1 MTHAPESKKLL
12 DRISVRLRL
21 TAIGRASLRAF
32 WFVGAVYALAFVCSR
47 FFGLIS
53 DYFEPVT
60 LASIPGVAVVLGIL
74 FHRRPT
80 TSDAAR
86 RVDEHE
92 QTRDLY
98 LTVTMLDTTAGE
110 YQPLVQRDAE
120 EKAQNVVVTQVV
132 PFRCDNRSWSWATAL
147 LVLLFLG
154 LQFGPQLD
162 PFGQVEAAT
171 IAKQLQKEL
180 KKSEEDTKVRTAEL
194 AKKQT
199 DDNGEV
205 SKEVKQSLEKLVRS
219 FQEMKKDQKK
229 ANQKTLAKEQ
239 KRIGAQWR
247 NVRNSDPMKELLNR
261 KAAAQSF
268 GKNLQQMRQW
278 SKELEEGN
286 PESLNKMMEELKK
299 QMEEL
304 KKDAAEGGKMDP
316 VKKQEALR
324 KLKKKMKEME
334 DFAKK
339 NVKSEALAA
348 ALQRAMKQ
356 LEASKDGD
364 KKSAAEALE
373 AAMKS
378 LDLSKMELQEI
389 AKSAK
394 DMQEL
399 EKALKTMQMAKKLN
413 EQGELTGEAG
423 ESPTMEDYAE
433 MYAEMMAEL
442 GFGEGEGDG
451 DGDGEGEGNGKGKG
465 DGDGTGGEGMGR
477 GGNPPEDDD
486 VKTNFKK
493 EKSKAAVKA
502 GKIILSMKTKGLS
515 ETGETNEEYQKL
527 IQEVK
532 QGVSE
537 AIDLEEIPP
546 GYIPNIK
553 SYFDKIENAGA
564 AEAGNTTQPEPANE
578 QQ

>member
-21 TAIGRASLRAF
+21 TAIGRTSLRAF
-32 WFVGAVYALAFVCSR
+32 WIAGALYAVAFVCSR
-47 FFGLIS
+47 FFGLFP
-53 DYFEPVT
+53 DYFEMVT
-60 LASIPGVAVVLGIL
+60 LTVIPGAALILGIL
-74 FHRRPT
+74 FHRRPS

-86 RVDEHE
+86 RVDKHE
-92 QTRDLY
+92 KTRDLY

-120 EKAQNVVVTQVV
+120 EKAQSVNASRVV
-132 PFRCDNRSWSWATAL
+132 PFRCDNRTWSWATAL
-147 LVLLFLG
+147 LVVLFLG

-162 PFGQVEAAT
+162 PFGRVEAAT
-171 IAKQLQKEL
+171 IAKQLQEEM
-180 KKSEEDTKVRTAEL
+180 KKSKEVTEVRTAEL
-194 AKKQT
+194 AKKQK

-219 FQEMKKDQKK
+219 LQEMKKNQKK

-268 GKNLQQMRQW
+268 GKNLRQMREW
-278 SKELEEGN
+278 SKELEEGKS
-286 PESLNKMMEELKK
+286 ESLNKMMEELRK

-316 VKKQEALR
+316 VKKQEAFQ
-324 KLKKKMKEME
+324 KLKKKLKEME

-394 DMQEL
+394 DMKEL
-399 EKALKTMQMAKKLN
+399 EQALKTMQMAKKLN

-433 MYAEMMAEL
+433 MYAEMYAEL
-442 GFGEGEGDG
+442 GFGEGDG
-451 DGDGEGEGNGKGKG
+451 DGDGDGKGN
-465 DGDGTGGEGMGR
+465 GDGTGGEGMGR
-477 GGNPPEDDD
+477 GGNPPEDEN

-493 EKSKAAVKA
+493 EKSKAAVTA

-553 SYFDKIENAGA
+553 SYFDKIEKAEPGA
-564 AEAGNTTQPEPANE
+564 AAAESGGNQQPETVDE
-578 QQ
+578 KK